1 MITAGTPR
9 IIDPKLLTAATKGP
23 VDAVVFYKAPEND
36 VTRQAASKFSAIEA
50 MPLGTE
56 RKTAA
61 YEALHTLGTQTLAAH
76 HDDLQALVAAGKATA
91 VDELWSLGAVRV
103 RGANLDTIKSLVGP
117 GVQAIMQD
125 TIVAAPAVPAATEAA
140 VEGAVLTPLPANF
153 DRETGAAEAR
163 ATDEDPNAVWM
174 DWGVKRMHAP
184 DAWKQGITG
193 AGVVIGSLDTGVYVD
208 HPNLTRNYRGH
219 KADGT
224 VDNDYNWKDMV
235 KELPEDG
242 VLPDGTK
249 FDDKDKAPNGT
260 SLRPI
265 DLNGHGTHTSGSAL
279 GWSPQHITGVAPDA
293 KLIVSRGLGEKGGS
307 MFDLVAAMEW
317 FMAPTKVDGTAPRP
331 DLAPD
336 IVTNSWGGAPMGNPF
351 LWMALRNWRRAG
363 IIPVF
368 AAGNNREA
376 KPGEVAVPGMYPETI
391 TVGAS
396 DLDDARAW
404 FSMYGPSDYANG
416 HKPEVMAPGHWTYSS
431 LPDGTTRDTFPVKM
445 PDGSTRLAP
454 ASGTSMATP
463 HVAGAMALYIQAHPN
478 ATFDDV
484 LNALKGSGNLA
495 DKPNEEQGWGIV
507 QVDKLIAPGTI
518 AKDAVLTDKARVE
531 ELEAQVAKSKVFN
544 EGVRKPGIPHVDD
557 DSSSKSDSA
566 PAKGGDNGDQ
576 GDVVA
581 A

>member
-1 MITAGTPR
+1 MITASTPR
-9 IIDPKLLTAATKGP
+9 TLDPSLVAAAAKGP
-23 VDAVVFYKAPEND
+23 VDAVVFFEAPQNEL
-36 VTRQAASKFSAIEA
+36 TKAASSKFGEIDA
-50 MPLGTE
+50 MPLGAE

-61 YEALHTLGTQTLAAH
+61 YEALHTLGTQTLDAH
-76 HDDLQALVAAGKATA
+76 RDVIDGLVSSGKATA

-103 RGANLDTIKSLVGP
+103 RGANLDTLKSLVGP
-117 GVQAIMQD
+117 GVQAIVKD
-125 TIVAAPAVPAATEAA
+125 EIVAAPTLPIAAEGA
-140 VEGAVLTPLPANF
+140 VEGAVLANLPAEF
-153 DRETGAAEAR
+153 EREAGAAEAR
-163 ATDEDPNAVWM
+163 AADADPNAVWM
-174 DWGVKRMHAP
+174 DWGVKRMDAP
-184 DAWKQGITG
+184 AAWKQGITG
-193 AGVVIGSLDTGVYVD
+193 AGIVIGSLDTGVSVE
-208 HPNLTRNYRGH
+208 HPALKGNYRGT

-224 VDNDYNWKDMV
+224 FDNDYNWKDVV

-242 VLPDGTK
+242 TLPDGSK
-249 FDDKDKAPNGT
+249 FDDKDKAANGT
-260 SLRPI
+260 SKRPI

-307 MFDLVAAMEW
+307 MFDLVSAMEW
-317 FMAPTKVDGTAPRP
+317 FMAPTKVDGTDARP

-351 LWMALRNWRRAG
+351 LWMALRNWQRAG

-368 AAGNNREA
+368 AAGNNRQA

-416 HKPEVMAPGHWTYSS
+416 HKPEVMAPGHWTYSA
-431 LPDGTTRDTFPVKM
+431 LPDGTVRDTFPVKM

-463 HVAGAMALYIQAHPN
+463 HVAGAMALYLQANPG

-484 LNALKGSGNLA
+484 LAALKGSGNLTST
-495 DKPNEEQGWGIV
+495 PNEEQGWGIV
-507 QVDKLIAPGTI
+507 EVDKLITADSI
-518 AKDAVLTDKARVE
+518 SADAKRTDKQRVD
-531 ELEAQVAKSKVFN
+531 ELMAQVAKAKVFN
-544 EGVRKPGIPHVDD
+544 EDIRKPGPPTAAENITDEFAADD
-557 DSSSKSDSA
+557 D
-566 PAKGGDNGDQ
+566 
-576 GDVVA
+576 A
-581 A
+581 AA

>member
-1 MITAGTPR
+1 MITASTPR
-9 IIDPKLLTAATKGP
+9 TLDPKLMAAAAKGP
-23 VDAVVFYKAPEND
+23 VDAVVFFEAPKNEI
-36 VTRQAASKFSAIEA
+36 TQSAASKFAEIEA
-50 MPLGTE
+50 MPLGAE

-61 YEALHTLGTQTLAAH
+61 YEALHTLGTQTLEANRDKVAG
-76 HDDLQALVAAGKATA
+76 LVDAGKATA

-103 RGANLDTIKSLVGP
+103 RGASLDTLKSLVGP

-125 TIVAAPAVPAATEAA
+125 EVVATPSIPIAAEGA
-140 VEGAVLTPLPANF
+140 VEGAVLANLPAEF
-153 DRETGAAEAR
+153 EREAGAAEAR
-163 ATDEDPNAVWM
+163 AADADPNAVWM
-174 DWGVKRMHAP
+174 DWGVKRMDAP
-184 DAWKQGITG
+184 AAWKQGITG
-193 AGVVIGSLDTGVYVD
+193 AGIVIGSLDTGVATNHVA
-208 HPNLTRNYRGH
+208 LKQNYRGTQ
-219 KADGT
+219 ADGSQ
-224 VDNDYNWKDMV
+224 VHDYNWKDMV

-242 VLPDGTK
+242 ILPDGSR
-249 FDDKDKAPNGT
+249 FDEKNKAANGT
-260 SLRPI
+260 SKVPI

-307 MFDLVAAMEW
+307 MFDLVSAMEW
-317 FMAPTKVDGTAPRP
+317 FMAPTKVDGSAPRP

-368 AAGNNREA
+368 AAGNNRQA
-376 KPGEVAVPGMYPETI
+376 KPNEVAVPGMYPETI

-404 FSMYGPSDYANG
+404 FSMYGPSDFADG

-431 LPDGTTRDTFPVKM
+431 LPDGTVRDTFPVKM

-463 HVAGAMALYIQAHPN
+463 HVAGAMALYLQAHPG

-484 LNALKGSGNLA
+484 LGALKASGNLA
-495 DKPNEEQGWGIV
+495 DTPNDEQGSGIV
-507 QVDKLIAPGTI
+507 QVDKLITPDSI
-518 AKDAVLTDKARVE
+518 ADGATRTDQSRVD
-531 ELEAQVAKSKVFN
+531 ELMAQVAKAKVFN
-544 EGVRKPGIPHVDD
+544 EDIRKPGP
-557 DSSSKSDSA
+557 
-566 PAKGGDNGDQ
+566 PT
-576 GDVVA
+576 A
-581 A
+581 AENITEVEETED